1 HLWYQPKMAECRA
14 PTTINQCRGTASIT
28 FGINQRWQ
36 NAVPRQ
42 PSINVG
48 ARRQSPL
55 VSTKDGRMPC
65 PDNHKSM

>member
-1 HLWYQPKMAECRA
+1 MPCPDKEWGGRFAGRGTACNNVWYQPKMAECRA

-48 ARRQSPL
+48 
-55 VSTKDGRMPC
+55 
-65 PDNHKSM
+65 